1 MTAHVFGGISSPS
14 CSNCALKKTAVN
26 NIKKHG
32 EDVPS
37 ILRRNFYVGD
47 ILKSFPRPKIPVD
60 MIYKVKSLWK
70 EGGFNLTNFSSNH
83 VEYLSQY

>member
-14 CSNCALKKTAVN
+14 CSKCALKKTAVN

-83 VEYLSQY
+83 VEY